1 MAPLQ
6 LSYYPGK
13 IAAVLKR
20 GIKLASFRVET
31 FYLFLFAP
39 TSSASSANSSFLD
52 RRSTSGYTD
61 FSFSRS
67 FSAMLPFALFVSIP
81 RLEKKLLREKRAD
94 WRYKLLLTLVV
105 YSTNLFFSFLFFFF
119 LFAISASSFSSC
131 TEVLSRYLARLS
143 FDGARYFDEKDI
155 ASTRIFNLKI
165 TSFRENK
172 QRPGIDYISLYEE
185 EFSLKAA
192 LASIVRGTCRY
203 GSS

>member
-105 YSTNLFFSFLFFFF
+105 YSTNLFFSFLFFSFF
-119 LFAISASSFSSC
+119 LLFPLRPFLPVQRFSVGILRDYRSMEQDIS
-131 TEVLSRYLARLS
+131 T
-143 FDGARYFDEKDI
+143 K
-155 ASTRIFNLKI
+155 K
-165 TSFRENK
+165 
-172 QRPGIDYISLYEE
+172 ISLQRV
-185 EFSLKAA
+185 FL
-192 LASIVRGTCRY
+192 I
-203 GSS
+203 

>member
-105 YSTNLFFSFLFFFF
+105 YSTNLFFLFFFF
-119 LFAISASSFSSC
+119 SFCYFRFVLFFLYRGSQSVSC
-131 TEVLSRYLARLS
+131 E
-143 FDGARYFDEKDI
+143 I
-155 ASTRIFNLKI
+155 
-165 TSFRENK
+165 
-172 QRPGIDYISLYEE
+172 
-185 EFSLKAA
+185 
-192 LASIVRGTCRY
+192 IVRWSKIFRRKRY
-203 GSS
+203 RFNAYL

>member
-20 GIKLASFRVET
+20 GIKLASFRVGT
-31 FYLFLFAP
+31 FYLSLLAP

-67 FSAMLPFALFVSIP
+67 FSAMLPFALFVLIP
-81 RLEKKLLREKRAD
+81 RFEKKLLREKRAD

-105 YSTNLFFSFLFFFF
+105 YSTNLFFSLFFFF
-119 LFAISASSFSSC
+119 CYFRFVLFFLYSGSPSVSC
-131 TEVLSRYLARLS
+131 E
-143 FDGARYFDEKDI
+143 I
-155 ASTRIFNLKI
+155 
-165 TSFRENK
+165 
-172 QRPGIDYISLYEE
+172 
-185 EFSLKAA
+185 
-192 LASIVRGTCRY
+192 IVRWSKIFRRRRY
-203 GSS
+203 RFNAYF